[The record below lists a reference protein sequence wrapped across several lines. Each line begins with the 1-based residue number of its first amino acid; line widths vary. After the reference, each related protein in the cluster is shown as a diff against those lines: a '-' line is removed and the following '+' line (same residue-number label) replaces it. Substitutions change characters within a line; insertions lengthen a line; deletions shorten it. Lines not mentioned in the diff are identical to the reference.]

1 MQKKKTKKNNE
12 TVFFPLYLLER
23 NHDSIKS
30 KSNEKKFRDVALI
43 LLLLTIETVFNNF
56 QNEIYKYT
64 FYKLKFD
71 LQSLWVG
78 SYFVGLAL
86 VILRLYFIG
95 FFNISG
101 VPITA
106 INFISNARPNIEM
119 KVCITVIFISVR

>member
-1 MQKKKTKKNNE
+1 MLRLLLILFRIKIYSRINSCKKKKKNNE
-12 TVFFPLYLLER
+12 AVFFPLYLLER

-71 LQSLWVG
+71 LQSL
-78 SYFVGLAL
+78 
-86 VILRLYFIG
+86 
-95 FFNISG
+95 
-101 VPITA
+101 
-106 INFISNARPNIEM
+106 
-119 KVCITVIFISVR
+119 